1 MCVWLTKKKY
11 IYICSYKDMCVCAI
25 KFGYF
30 SIPVSILYIHVYIY
44 IYIYICINDLNYFF
58 VYMTVI
64 DLYDCTEDVNVNHP
78 IIKIIISNSQ
88 T

>member
-1 MCVWLTKKKY
+1 
-11 IYICSYKDMCVCAI
+11 MCVCAI

-44 IYIYICINDLNYFF
+44 IYICINDFNYFF